1 MKRIIVSLLYVSLL
15 ALVLILGFTRLNSNV
30 SAQQPRQLE
39 AAILTCGQIQIH
51 HDLLNVLT
59 YTGSARTPTISIK
72 SNCAQA
78 LADLLNNG
86 FEIREVSDD
95 LLVYVLVKEVH
106 NTAWM

>member
-1 MKRIIVSLLYVSLL
+1 MKKIIVSLLCVSLF

-30 SAQQPRQLE
+30 SALQPLQAE
-39 AAILTCGQIQIH
+39 AAILTCGNIRD
-51 HDLLNVLT
+51 DLFEVLT
-59 YTGSARTPTISIK
+59 YTGSTRTPSISIK

-86 FEIREVSDD
+86 FEIWEVSDN
-95 LLVYVLVKEVH
+95 LLVYVLVKKVH

>member
-1 MKRIIVSLLYVSLL
+1 MKRIIVSLLCVSLL
-15 ALVLILGFTRLNSNV
+15 ALVLILGFTSLNSNV
-30 SAQQPRQLE
+30 SALQPLQAE
-39 AAILTCGQIQIH
+39 AAILTCANIRD
-51 HDLLNVLT
+51 DLWEVLT
-59 YTGSARTPTISIK
+59 YTGSTRTPSIHIK

-86 FEIREVSDD
+86 FEIWEVSDN

>member
-1 MKRIIVSLLYVSLL
+1 MKRIIVSLLCVSLL

-30 SAQQPRQLE
+30 SAQQPRQIE
-39 AAILTCGQIQIH
+39 ATILTCANIRD
-51 HDLLNVLT
+51 DLWEVLT
-59 YTGSARTPTISIK
+59 YTGSKRTPSIHIK

-86 FEIREVSDD
+86 FEIWEVSDN

>member
-1 MKRIIVSLLYVSLL
+1 MKRIIVSLLCVSLL

-30 SAQQPRQLE
+30 SAQQPRQIE
-39 AAILTCGQIQIH
+39 ATILTCANIRD
-51 HDLLNVLT
+51 DLWEVLT
-59 YTGSARTPTISIK
+59 YTGSTRTPSIHIK

-86 FEIREVSDD
+86 FEIRGVSED